1 MQAFTASS
9 YLSGSR
15 PAPVA
20 AAATAGAQTRVGEV
34 GMAHSSSTP
43 ASKSSGS
50 TRADF
55 SQRVADSA
63 SAHARGA
70 VVPRSAIHWVKPGDT
85 LSHIAQDRLRALG
98 KPHGGADILRA
109 VEVLAASNGLADPDR
124 IVAGSQLRL
133 DALGP
138 SSVSNPHV
146 PPSAP
151 RSVKAVAPAPIGEP
165 RQAPTSPR
173 ASGFSQ
179 FPVLDR
185 TLDRAV
191 ENGYLSADERRPVHD
206 RIIELSRKYRFS
218 PDDFATVSLMESN
231 GLNPRASNGRCFGII
246 QFCGGSQAG
255 AAAIGMADQPH
266 RIAEQPVLEQ
276 LDMVD
281 RYFEHNGLQRLP
293 QVGLVDLYLT
303 ILTPAA
309 KRERAPAAPLPIA
322 GTQARALY
330 ENQDRSQPITR
341 KSILSGLI
349 DHARQ
354 MLAGRPPVQ
363 SLNAS
368 GNPGG
373 NSLPLAGNAADLKF
387 KRPG

>member
-1 MQAFTASS
+1 LGQ
-9 YLSGSR
+9 
-15 PAPVA
+15 
-20 AAATAGAQTRVGEV
+20 
-34 GMAHSSSTP
+34 
-43 ASKSSGS
+43 
-50 TRADF
+50 
-55 SQRVADSA
+55 
-63 SAHARGA
+63 
-70 VVPRSAIHWVKPGDT
+70 
-85 LSHIAQDRLRALG
+85 IAQDRLRALG
-98 KPHGGADILRA
+98 KPHGGADIVRA

-124 IVAGSQLRL
+124 ILAGSRLQL
-133 DALGP
+133 DALGALSAP
-138 SSVSNPHV
+138 GAAVS
-146 PPSAP
+146 PSAA
-151 RSVKAVAPAPIGEP
+151 RSVTAAAPAPTSAGP
-165 RQAPTSPR
+165 RVQATTR
-173 ASGFSQ
+173 AGGLSQ

-191 ENGYLSADERRPVHD
+191 ENGYLSSGERQPVHD

-231 GLNPRASNGRCFGII
+231 GFNPRASNGRCFGII
-246 QFCGGSQAG
+246 QFCGGAHAG
-255 AAAIGMADQPH
+255 AAAVGMADQPQ

-349 DHARQ
+349 DHASQ
-354 MLAGRPPVQ
+354 MLAMRSPVQ
-363 SLNAS
+363 NAKAN
-368 GNPGG
+368 GNSGG
-373 NSLPLAGNAADLKF
+373 NNLPLAGNGVEPKLR
-387 KRPG
+387 RPG

>member
-1 MQAFTASS
+1 MQAFTASPH
-9 YLSGSR
+9 LSGTR
-15 PAPVA
+15 PGSVA
-20 AAATAGAQTRVGEV
+20 ASLSVGVPTRAGELEAAN
-34 GMAHSSSTP
+34 STSLP
-43 ASKSSGS
+43 ASKPSFYARTG
-50 TRADF
+50 F
-55 SQRVADSA
+55 SQRFAENA
-63 SAHARGA
+63 SLQPRDAVDPRGGTY
-70 VVPRSAIHWVKPGDT
+70 RVKPGDT
-85 LSHIAQDRLRALG
+85 LSQIAQDRLRALG
-98 KPHGGADILRA
+98 KPHGGADIVAA
-109 VEVLAASNGLADPDR
+109 VRVLAASNGLADPDR
-124 IVAGSQLRL
+124 IFAGSSLRL
-133 DALGP
+133 DALGAP
-138 SSVSNPHV
+138 VAHV
-146 PPSAP
+146 AAMPPAP
-151 RSVKAVAPAPIGEP
+151 GRVAPAAVLP
-165 RQAPTSPR
+165 AR
-173 ASGFSQ
+173 ASDHKAQAGPQAGAHTQ
-179 FPVLDR
+179 FPVLER

-191 ENGYLSADERRPVHD
+191 ENGYLSVDERRPVYD

-246 QFCGGSQAG
+246 QFCGGAHAG
-255 AAAIGMADQPH
+255 AAAVGMADQPQ

-322 GTQARALY
+322 GIQARALY

-354 MLAGRPPVQ
+354 MLAMRSPVQ
-363 SLNAS
+363 SAKAS
-368 GNPGG
+368 GNPSG
-373 NSLPLAGNAADLKF
+373 NSLPLAGNGVESELM
-387 KRPG
+387 RPG